1 MLTRSTTSLRLMLI
15 DRLLPAMLG
24 LLLVGALA
32 ANWVALRAATKA
44 YDRGLLDTAFAIA
57 EQLRVVDGK
66 LQLPLSQ
73 QARAVL
79 LTDKFDQVFYA
90 VHGSQGELLDGNP
103 ELPMP
108 PLEDWQ
114 QMGSEGRWY
123 YDGTLAGEPVRLA
136 GYQRHFGDQTV
147 TILAAETLVKRKEL
161 VRDILLGMLLPEVLL
176 VLVAASVIW
185 FGVRSGLRPLDTLR
199 AELADRSQADLRPV
213 TVSVPEEIQPVVTEV
228 NGLLMRLD
236 TALTSQRHFV
246 SDAAHQL
253 RTPLATA
260 LLYSAN
266 LARPELPDA
275 ARARFASKATE
286 QLKRLER
293 LIQDVLLFARGESI
307 GRDVIPAAALI
318 AEAAQTLEPL
328 CRDKGVDFSVCAEVG
343 EVQIVGSRKA
353 LGGALLNLLEN
364 ALQASEGRHD
374 GSAKVC
380 LNVVA
385 DERSVLIHV
394 QDSGKGIAPE
404 VQARIFEPFF
414 TTRGQGTGLGLAI
427 ALGVARAHGGTIE
440 VSSVAGQGSDFVLRL
455 PAATMT
461 EEQSTQ

>member
-1 MLTRSTTSLRLMLI
+1 MESLTAALAVANGELRRQYQEKEALSERLSLLLNA
-15 DRLLPAMLG
+15 LPAGVVVLDSTARISEANPVARSMLG
-24 LLLVGALA
+24 DSISGENWSALA
-32 ANWVALRAATKA
+32 ESKLAATDA
-44 YDRGLLDTAFAIA
+44 PD
-57 EQLRVVDGK
+57 E
-66 LQLPLSQ
+66 
-73 QARAVL
+73 
-79 LTDKFDQVFYA
+79 
-90 VHGSQGELLDGNP
+90 
-103 ELPMP
+103 
-108 PLEDWQ
+108 WQ
-114 QMGSEGRWY
+114 
-123 YDGTLAGEPVRLA
+123 
-136 GYQRHFGDQTV
+136 
-147 TILAAETLVKRKEL
+147 
-161 VRDILLGMLLPEVLL
+161 
-176 VLVAASVIW
+176 
-185 FGVRSGLRPLDTLR
+185 
-199 AELADRSQADLRPV
+199 LADRRVSIAESALDSAGGRILLIHDI
-213 TVSVPEEIQPVVTEV
+213 TVAHELKANVERHQ
-228 NGLLMRLD
+228 RL
-236 TALTSQRHFV
+236 AAMGEMAASL
-246 SDAAHQL
+246 AHQL

-364 ALQASEGRHD
+364 ALQASEVRHD

-380 LNVVA
+380 LKAVVYG
-385 DERSVLIHV
+385 RNVLIHV

-440 VSSVAGQGSDFVLRL
+440 VSSTPEQGSDFVLRL
-455 PAATMT
+455 PAVTMAD
-461 EEQSTQ
+461 ESTRQ